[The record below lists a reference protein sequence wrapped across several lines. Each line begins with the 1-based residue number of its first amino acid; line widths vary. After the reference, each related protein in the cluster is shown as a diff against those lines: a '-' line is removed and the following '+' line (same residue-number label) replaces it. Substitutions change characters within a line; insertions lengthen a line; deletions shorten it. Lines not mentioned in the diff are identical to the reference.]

1 MFHKKT
7 SFSFKETDLQY
18 SYEGDRTREDIV
30 AFAHR
35 LMGPP
40 VNLVASRTDFNRAKD
55 KSEIFFLFSGEES
68 GPVFVS
74 EESLC
79 SEEYAKFSLSDSSQ
93 VFTYSFSSTFHTS
106 MT

>member
-1 MFHKKT
+1 MRNFSFFFKATEMFHKKT
-7 SFSFKETDLQY
+7 FSFSFKETDLQY

-74 EESLC
+74 IL
-79 SEEYAKFSLSDSSQ
+79 Y
-93 VFTYSFSSTFHTS
+93 
-106 MT
+106 

>member
-1 MFHKKT
+1 MVIIHKLKT
-7 SFSFKETDLQY
+7 GYWIGHDEIFFLFLQCHRNVSQKTFSFSFKETDLQY

-74 EESLC
+74 VL
-79 SEEYAKFSLSDSSQ
+79 Y
-93 VFTYSFSSTFHTS
+93 
-106 MT
+106 